1 MSLSRIIVK
10 DRKAKTIAELHI
22 DLASKINVL
31 TLKNQLQPI
40 VNQSVLR
47 IYLTFGKVTLDNNAR
62 TLASYGLKDQD
73 IVIYKD
79 LGPQLLWHTV
89 FYVEYLG
96 PFLIF
101 LFFFF
106 FRSEKHVLIQKLG
119 LLFGSAHFLKRL
131 LETYFVHVF
140 SRDSMPKKRAFINF
154 FHYWILCGINIG
166 TELSFFWKNPQY
178 SNTLTTALSVG
189 FGVSE
194 LMNLMCHLTL
204 KNLRSN
210 GKPEEKD
217 GMPLTKKRGIP
228 HGFGFDQVSCANY
241 FWEISS
247 WCFFAGLVRCWT
259 SYLYLG
265 VSTYQMI
272 LWAREKHMRYKKEL
286 GDLYPKNRK
295 AILPYML

>member
-10 DRKAKTIAELHI
+10 DRKEKVISELHI
-22 DLASKINVL
+22 DLASKITVKA
-31 TLKNQLQPI
+31 LKTQLRPI
-40 VNQSVLR
+40 VKKSLLR
-47 IYLTFGKVTLDNNAR
+47 IYLTYGKLVLDDNSR

-73 IVIYKD
+73 VITYKD
-79 LGPQLLWHTV
+79 LGPQILWHTV

-96 PFLIF
+96 PFLLF
-101 LFFFF
+101 LVFFFF
-106 FRSEKHVLIQKLG
+106 KREKHELIQKLG
-119 LLFGSAHFLKRL
+119 MLFGSAHFLKRI

-140 SRDSMPKKRAFINF
+140 SRDSMPKQRAFINF
-154 FHYWILCGINIG
+154 FHYWILCGVNIG

-178 SNTLTTALSVG
+178 SNLLIGALSVG

-194 LMNLMCHLTL
+194 FMNLMCHLTL
-204 KNLRSN
+204 KNLRS
-210 GKPEEKD
+210 GGEEESDKE
-217 GMPLTKKRGIP
+217 GSVRKKRGIP
-228 HGFGFDQVSCANY
+228 HGFGFNQVSCANY

-259 SYLYLG
+259 AYLYLG
-265 VSTYQMI
+265 ASSYQMVK
-272 LWAREKHMRYKKEL
+272 WAQEKHSRYKKEL

>member
-10 DRKAKTIAELHI
+10 DRKEKVIADLHL
-22 DLASKINVL
+22 DLSSKMTVK
-31 TLKNQLQPI
+31 TLKNQLKPI
-40 VNQSVLR
+40 VKKTTLR
-47 IYLTFGKVTLDNNAR
+47 IYLTFGKTVLDDNSR
-62 TLASYGLKDQD
+62 TLVSYGIKDND
-73 IVIYKD
+73 VIYYKD

-106 FRSEKHVLIQKLG
+106 FRQEKHELIQKLG

-131 LETYFVHVF
+131 LETYFIHVF

-166 TELSFFWKNPQY
+166 TELSFFWKKPDY
-178 SNTLTTALSVG
+178 SNALTTALSVG

-194 LMNLMCHLTL
+194 FMNLMCHLTL
-204 KNLRSN
+204 RNLRA
-210 GKPEEKD
+210 GPEKD
-217 GMPLTKKRGIP
+217 ENVEGSFRKKRGIP

-259 SYLYLG
+259 AYLYLAA
-265 VSTYQMI
+265 SSFQMVI
-272 LWAREKHMRYKKEL
+272 WAKEKHLRYKKEL

>member
-1 MSLSRIIVK
+1 MFSRIVVK
-10 DRKAKTIAELHI
+10 DRKDKTLAELDV
-22 DLASKINVL
+22 DLASKITVKA
-31 TLKNQLQPI
+31 LKLQLKPY
-40 VNQSVLR
+40 VKKSVLR
-47 IYLTFGKVTLDNNAR
+47 IYLTFGKVTLDDNSR
-62 TLASYGLKDQD
+62 TLSSYGLQHQSV
-73 IVIYKD
+73 IVYKD

-106 FRSEKHVLIQKLG
+106 FRQEKHALIQKLG
-119 LLFGSAHFLKRL
+119 LMFGSMHFLKRI

-140 SRDSMPKKRAFINF
+140 SRDSMPKQRAFINF

-166 TELSFFWKNPQY
+166 VELSFFWKNPQY
-178 SNTLTTALSVG
+178 SNELITALSLG
-189 FGVSE
+189 FGASE
-194 LMNLMCHLTL
+194 FMNLMCHLTL
-204 KNLRSN
+204 KNLRSGQDEN
-210 GKPEEKD
+210 SD
-217 GMPLTKKRGIP
+217 VSLRKKRGIP
-228 HGFGFDQVSCANY
+228 HGFGFDYVSCANY

-265 VSTYQMI
+265 ASTYQMVM
-272 LWAREKHMRYKKEL
+272 WAREKHYRYKKEL
-286 GDLYPKNRK
+286 GDLYPKDRK

>member
-1 MSLSRIIVK
+1 MSLSKIIVK
-10 DRKAKTIAELHI
+10 DRKDKTLAELEV
-22 DLASKINVL
+22 DLSSKITVKA
-31 TLKNQLQPI
+31 LKLQLKPYVKKNI
-40 VNQSVLR
+40 LR
-47 IYLTFGKVTLDNNAR
+47 IYLTFGKVTLDDNSR
-62 TLASYGLKDQD
+62 TLSSYGLQDQSV
-73 IVIYKD
+73 VIYKD

-106 FRSEKHVLIQKLG
+106 FRQEKHALIQKLG
-119 LLFGSAHFLKRL
+119 LMFGSIHFLKRI

-140 SRDSMPKKRAFINF
+140 SRDSMPKQRAFINF

-166 TELSFFWKNPQY
+166 VELSFFWKNPQY
-178 SNTLTTALSVG
+178 SKELITALSLG
-189 FGVSE
+189 FGASE
-194 LMNLMCHLTL
+194 FMNLMCHLTL
-204 KNLRSN
+204 KNLRSGQDEN
-210 GKPEEKD
+210 SD
-217 GMPLTKKRGIP
+217 TSIRKKRGIP
-228 HGFGFDQVSCANY
+228 HGFGFDYVSCANY

-265 VSTYQMI
+265 ASTYQMVM
-272 LWAREKHMRYKKEL
+272 WAREKHYRYKKEL

-295 AILPYML
+295 AILPFML